1 MKVIKYIGIYDIM
14 REGKLKRDCSLAAT
28 KKMDYIIDAL
38 NRCGNSVQ
46 IVSIARNKESSQRC
60 SVEECKNDRK
70 KNQLILAP
78 SIGSKCKIIS
88 AVGEL
93 EVRIWLLIWL
103 IIHTHKNE
111 NILVYHSQRLM
122 IPVYIASK
130 IKHFRYFLEVE
141 ELYYKF
147 GFCSKRMARNEKK
160 VIMNANALIVSTEN
174 IVKEL
179 GYHKKAIYLHGNY
192 QNLRIHEVRENDE
205 KEEKKVVFSGGI
217 ETVRNTAFNVCDC
230 AEWLDDQFTIYLLG
244 YGDKNAII
252 QLQTKIEKINRK
264 LGKKKL
270 IYCGTKTGNDYDRF
284 MSSCDIAINF
294 QNMDEYYMKFAFP
307 SKVLNYLN
315 YGLTVVTTP
324 LDSIRNSE
332 IDQLVQYPENMENT
346 PKAFAMKINSLNV
359 DRISEVQKKENEM
372 DRLNQKFVLELS
384 NLIDSEE

>member
-1 MKVIKYIGIYDIM
+1 MSVIKYIGIYDIV
-14 REGKLKRDCSLAAT
+14 REGKLKRDCSLAAK

-46 IVSIARNKESSQRC
+46 IVSIARDRESSQRC
-60 SVEECKNDRK
+60 SVEECKNGRK

-88 AVGEL
+88 LMGEV

-103 IIHTHKNE
+103 ILHVHKNE
-111 NILVYHSQRLM
+111 SIFVYHSQRIM

-130 IKHFRYFLEVE
+130 IKRFRYFLEVE

-160 VIMNANALIVSTEN
+160 VIMSANALIVSTEN

-179 GYHKKAIYLHGNY
+179 GYRKKAIYLHGNY
-192 QNLRIHEVRENDE
+192 QNLRIHEAWE
-205 KEEKKVVFSGGI
+205 KNESKEKKVVFAGGI

-244 YGDKNAII
+244 YGDENAII

-284 MSSCDIAINF
+284 MSGCDIAINF
-294 QNMDEYYMKFAFP
+294 QNMDEHYMKFAFP

-332 IDQLVQYPENMENT
+332 IDHLVQYPENMENT
-346 PKAFAMKINSLNV
+346 PKAFATKINTLNV
-359 DRISEVQKKENEM
+359 DRMNEIKKREEEM
-372 DRLNQKFVLELS
+372 DRLDQKFVVELS
-384 NLIDSEE
+384 YFIDSEE